1 MKWNESVRNESL
13 EKLGTLKILDG
24 ENLSKSI
31 FIFIG
36 RLSGN
41 SYVPLFKILEKL
53 TGKERRQ
60 NKFKPFCVLSIKQ
73 YILHSQ

>member
-1 MKWNESVRNESL
+1 MLWHVHALYIITSASL
-13 EKLGTLKILDG
+13 FVCVDVLKFKG
-24 ENLSKSI
+24 
-31 FIFIG
+31 
-36 RLSGN
+36 SGN
-41 SYVPLFKILEKL
+41 AYVPLFKILEKL

>member
-1 MKWNESVRNESL
+1 MNYVYKRNRSCI
-13 EKLGTLKILDG
+13 GQNCCG
-24 ENLSKSI
+24 EN
-31 FIFIG
+31 FDHT
-36 RLSGN
+36 
-41 SYVPLFKILEKL
+41 YVPLFKILEKL

>member
-1 MKWNESVRNESL
+1 MHYVHKRPRSII
-13 EKLGTLKILDG
+13 GQTFCA
-24 ENLSKSI
+24 ENYDHT
-31 FIFIG
+31 
-36 RLSGN
+36 
-41 SYVPLFKILEKL
+41 YVPLFKILEKL